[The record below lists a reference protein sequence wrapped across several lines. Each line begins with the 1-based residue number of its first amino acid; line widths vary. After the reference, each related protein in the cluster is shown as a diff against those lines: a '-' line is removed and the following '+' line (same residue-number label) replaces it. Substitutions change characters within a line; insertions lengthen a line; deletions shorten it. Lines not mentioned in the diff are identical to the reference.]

1 MESLII
7 MRYLCVLVFIIA
19 NINVAFA
26 ADEESYFYK
35 TSSLSSIPADI
46 QNNNLWL
53 QNTGVNWKILPNLNV
68 NFGYVD
74 TQFSDTPNEESSST
88 YYQGLFGAALVQ
100 RSFDKLGTVY
110 AKGGVN
116 WIQESTENTILLT
129 SSTDA
134 LYNINPYLSV
144 GANIPTPL
152 KRNLELNVELSY
164 QNLQLEEPNTIFT
177 MGAKY
182 RF

>member
-1 MESLII
+1 

-19 NINVAFA
+19 NINVAFS
-26 ADEESYFYK
+26 ADGESYFYK
-35 TSSLSSIPADI
+35 SSSLSSDPTDI

-53 QNTGVNWKILPNLNV
+53 QNTGVNWKISPNLGV

-74 TQFSDTPNEESSST
+74 NALTADSSLNETST

-100 RSFDKLGTVY
+100 RSFEKLGTVY

-116 WIQESTENTILLT
+116 WLRETTENTISLT
-129 SSTDA
+129 SSANTVN
-134 LYNINPYLSV
+134 NINPYLSV
-144 GANIPTPL
+144 GANIPTPIQ
-152 KRNLELNVELSY
+152 RNLELNVELSY
-164 QNLQLEEPNTIFT
+164 QHLQLEEPDTIFT